1 MNEFIE
7 QNRQLLQFYR
17 IAARIIGWVLICGGT
32 IWFSIYVFCILAVV
46 DAAGEMVWPHTLKNV
61 IYSSSS
67 YVFELLFPGLI
78 ALLVAQLI
86 AYIIANESKRP
97 RLLQYGQF
105 ILYAFAALVIGRA
118 ILHYCLWHGIV
129 FEGQNTSGLL
139 FIQPLIVPVAAKVL
153 IIVALA
159 QAFRRIMIVIEESKT
174 LV

>member
-7 QNRQLLQFYR
+7 QNRRLLKFYR
-17 IAARIIGWVLICGGT
+17 LAARIIGWVLICGGT
-32 IWFSIYVFCILAVV
+32 IWFSIYVFCILGAV
-46 DAAGEMVWPHTLKNV
+46 DAAGDMAWPPALKNI

-78 ALLVAQLI
+78 AIIVAQLI
-86 AYIIANESKRP
+86 AYIIANESKRT
-97 RLLQYGQF
+97 RLLQFGHF
-105 ILYAFAALVIGRA
+105 ILYAFAVLVICRA

-129 FEGQNTSGLL
+129 FGGQNTAGLL

-159 QAFRRIMIVIEESKT
+159 QAFRRVLTVIEESKT

>member
-7 QNRQLLQFYR
+7 QNRRLIKFYR
-17 IAARIIGWVLICGGT
+17 LAARIIGWVLICGGT
-32 IWFSIYVFCILAVV
+32 IWFLIYLLCILAAM
-46 DAAGEMVWPHTLKNV
+46 DAAGELVWPPALKNI

-67 YVFELLFPGLI
+67 YVFEFLFPGLI
-78 ALLVAQLI
+78 AIFVAQLI

-97 RLLQYGQF
+97 RLLRYGQF

-118 ILHYCLWHGIV
+118 ILQYCLWHGIV
-129 FEGQNTSGLL
+129 FEAESTVGLL

-159 QAFRRIMIVIEESKT
+159 QAFRRILSVIEESKT

>member
-7 QNRQLLQFYR
+7 QNRRLLRFYR
-17 IAARIIGWVLICGGT
+17 LAARIIGWVLICGGT
-32 IWFSIYVFCILAVV
+32 IWFLIYLFCILAAM
-46 DAAGEMVWPHTLKNV
+46 DAAGELVWPPALKNM
-61 IYSSSS
+61 IYSSSA

-78 ALLVAQLI
+78 AIIVAQLI
-86 AYIIANESKRP
+86 AYIIADESKQP

-105 ILYAFAALVIGRA
+105 VLYAFAALVIGRA

-129 FEGQNTSGLL
+129 FEGQNTAGLL

-153 IIVALA
+153 ILVALA
-159 QAFRRIMIVIEESKT
+159 HAFRRILTVIEESKT

>member
-7 QNRQLLQFYR
+7 QNRRLLKFYR

-32 IWFSIYVFCILAVV
+32 IWFLIYMFCILAAM
-46 DAAGEMVWPHTLKNV
+46 DAAGELVWPPALKNI

-67 YVFELLFPGLI
+67 YVFEFLFPGLI
-78 ALLVAQLI
+78 AIIVAQLL
-86 AYIIANESKRP
+86 AYIIADESKRP

-105 ILYAFAALVIGRA
+105 ILYAFAAFVVGRA

-129 FEGQNTSGLL
+129 FEGQNTTGLL

-153 IIVALA
+153 ILVALA
-159 QAFRRIMIVIEESKT
+159 QVFRRILPVIEESKT

>member
-7 QNRQLLQFYR
+7 QNRQLLKFYR
-17 IAARIIGWVLICGGT
+17 LAARIVGWVLICGGT
-32 IWFSIYVFCILAVV
+32 IWFSIYMFCILAAM
-46 DAAGEMVWPHTLKNV
+46 DAAGELVWSPAFKNI

-78 ALLVAQLI
+78 AIIVAQLI

-105 ILYAFAALVIGRA
+105 VLYAFAAFVIGRA
-118 ILHYCLWHGIV
+118 ILHYCLWHGLV
-129 FEGQNTSGLL
+129 FEGQNVAGLL
-139 FIQPLIVPVAAKVL
+139 FIQPFIVPVAAKVL
-153 IIVALA
+153 IIIALA
-159 QAFRRIMIVIEESKT
+159 HAFRRILNVIEESKT

>member
-7 QNRQLLQFYR
+7 KNIRLLKLYR
-17 IAARIIGWVLICGGT
+17 LAARIIGWVLIGGGT
-32 IWFSIYVFCILAVV
+32 IWFLIYMFCILAAM
-46 DAAGEMVWPHTLKNV
+46 DAAGELVWPPALKNI

-67 YVFELLFPGLI
+67 YAFELLFPGLI
-78 ALLVAQLI
+78 ALIVAQLI
-86 AYIIANESKRP
+86 AYIIVDENKQP

-105 ILYAFAALVIGRA
+105 VLYAFATLVVGRA

-129 FEGQNTSGLL
+129 FEGQNTTGLL

-153 IIVALA
+153 ILVALA
-159 QAFRRIMIVIEESKT
+159 QAFRRILPVIEESKT

>member
-7 QNRQLLQFYR
+7 QNRRLIKFYR
-17 IAARIIGWVLICGGT
+17 LAARIIGWVLICGGT
-32 IWFSIYVFCILAVV
+32 IWLSIYVFCILVAV

-78 ALLVAQLI
+78 AIIVAQLI
-86 AYIIANESKRP
+86 AYIIGNESKQP

-105 ILYAFAALVIGRA
+105 ILYAFAALVIVRA
-118 ILHYCLWHGIV
+118 ILHYCLWHGVV
-129 FEGQNTSGLL
+129 FEGQNTTGLL
-139 FIQPLIVPVAAKVL
+139 FIQPLIVPVVAKVL

-159 QAFRRIMIVIEESKT
+159 QAFRRILTVIEESKT

>member
-7 QNRQLLQFYR
+7 QNRQLLKFYR
-17 IAARIIGWVLICGGT
+17 LAARVCGWVLICGGT
-32 IWFSIYVFCILAVV
+32 IWFSIYVFCILGAV

-67 YVFELLFPGLI
+67 FVFELLFPGLI
-78 ALLVAQLI
+78 AIIVAQLI
-86 AYIIANESKRP
+86 AYIIADESRRP

-105 ILYAFAALVIGRA
+105 ILYAFAALVVGRA

-129 FEGQNTSGLL
+129 FEGQNATGLL
-139 FIQPLIVPVAAKVL
+139 FIQPLIIPVAAKVL
-153 IIVALA
+153 ILVALA
-159 QAFRRIMIVIEESKT
+159 QAFRRILIVIEESKT